1 MGEKQ
6 VCARHI
12 QIRAQ
17 FVLKFVTVN
26 GNVIV

>member
-12 QIRAQ
+12 QIGEQ
-17 FVLKFVTVN
+17 FVLKFLTVN
-26 GNVIV
+26 GNDV